1 MAVNFAFAWFVFCSV
16 WRFAILPKPYPY
28 FQFMP
33 RRKPPYLRQTKQKD
47 SGVRQKD
54 KPQCR
59 TAISNAQLHFIPFT
73 HPPVTK
79 RWRRIGYNYSLRYS
93 TQQRA
98 GTFRSATDGDGNTH
112 CLPFR
117 VDKSILHYGKE
128 CSSFQLNRPLIVR
141 RRARAC
147 SLRCSA
153 PLTTAIA
160 YAPRVTV
167 RKISARKKRLFLQ
180 TSMAAALLYTFSEI
194 KAVRKISSASRQ
206 DISREP
212 LCEPAYSARRKA
224 KIEANG
230 VGRWGVL
237 SYTFRRNLRCEL
249 T

>member
-1 MAVNFAFAWFVFCSV
+1 M
-16 WRFAILPKPYPY
+16 PKPYPY

-117 VDKSILHYGKE
+117 VDTSILHYGKE

-141 RRARAC
+141 HRARAC

-167 RKISARKKRLFLQ
+167 RKISARKNK
-180 TSMAAALLYTFSEI
+180 
-194 KAVRKISSASRQ
+194 
-206 DISREP
+206 DISENKYGGCAAIHVFRKQSGAGSRFFAPKSPNDIPREHCAS
-212 LCEPAYSARRKA
+212 LHIAHAETEKSEQTA
-224 KIEANG
+224 
-230 VGRWGVL
+230 
-237 SYTFRRNLRCEL
+237 
-249 T
+249 